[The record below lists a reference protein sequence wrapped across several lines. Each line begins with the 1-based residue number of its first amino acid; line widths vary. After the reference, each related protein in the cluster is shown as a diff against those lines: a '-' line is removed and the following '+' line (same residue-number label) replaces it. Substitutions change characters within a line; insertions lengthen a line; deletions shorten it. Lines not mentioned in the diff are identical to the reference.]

1 MFLILPAHRKFIKL
15 LRDRANSG
23 NPVVMTKVDYD
34 DFLKLIRTTKKRG
47 ERHRGLYRITLRALR
62 HTKEEIES
70 EGIYAILDNRKVDLF
85 AKTLAKAERRSLGA
99 TLKGAYLLPFLRF
112 VIKLMDR
119 RKNKRGIEK
128 VQENE

>member
-34 DFLKLIRTTKKRG
+34 DFLDLIRTTKKRG
-47 ERHRGLYRITLRALR
+47 ERHRGLYRITLRALH
-62 HTKEEIES
+62 HTEEDIEV
-70 EGIYAILDNRKVDLF
+70 EGIYAIIDNRMVNLF

-99 TLKGAYLLPFLRF
+99 TLKGAYLVPFLRF
-112 VIKLMDR
+112 VLKRMER
-119 RKNKRGIEK
+119 RKSKR
-128 VQENE
+128 